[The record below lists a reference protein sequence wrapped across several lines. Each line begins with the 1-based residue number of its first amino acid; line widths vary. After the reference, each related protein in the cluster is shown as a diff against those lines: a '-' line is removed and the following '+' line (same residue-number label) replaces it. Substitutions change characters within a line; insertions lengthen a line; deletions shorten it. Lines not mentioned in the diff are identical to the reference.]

1 VDSTI
6 SVGYGARAN
15 EDGIWK
21 SVGAVAAFAAV
32 TLDGT
37 DKAATRYQELT
48 GRVRT
53 AVGSESGLGPLENVV
68 AEIAGVQSQ
77 VKAASDRHTTS
88 KNLLLSA
95 QDDVQG
101 IDKTEVTAKLL
112 DLQTRLEA
120 SYQVTSMLSKLS
132 LVNYL

>member
-1 VDSTI
+1 
-6 SVGYGARAN
+6 
-15 EDGIWK
+15 
-21 SVGAVAAFAAV
+21 
-32 TLDGT
+32 
-37 DKAATRYQELT
+37 
-48 GRVRT
+48 VRT

-77 VKAASDRHTTS
+77 VQAASDRHTTS

-95 QDDVQG
+95 QNDVQG
-101 IDKTEVTAKLL
+101 IDQSEVTAKIL